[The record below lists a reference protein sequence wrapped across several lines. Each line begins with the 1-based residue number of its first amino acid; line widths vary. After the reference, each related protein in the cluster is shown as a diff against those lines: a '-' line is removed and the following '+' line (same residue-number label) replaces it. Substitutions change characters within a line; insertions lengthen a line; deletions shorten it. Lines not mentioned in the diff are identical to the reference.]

1 MQNPKTFFPLQ
12 NPSSPS
18 PLTNRLGF
26 SVTTEEESKKRAR
39 NQHRLLAME
48 GIDMEGPDLFPD
60 SMGGDFCD
68 SILAHFSKSD
78 QEDSQRL
85 CATIGSMSQELREQN
100 LPLTPIAYF
109 GATCSSLDRL
119 SSQPDSPPHVIQ
131 SLTTILSLLLPRIHV
146 AVLKK
151 KGDFVSTTALTV
163 LRLNSVTEVTQTS
176 GLKCL
181 AHLLITGEKVNWSDL
196 SQNYGVMLGYLTD
209 SRPKVRRQSHVCLRG
224 VLQSFRGTPVLAPAS
239 EAITNLFE
247 RFLLLAGGSNTNSN
261 EGSKGAQE
269 VLYVLDALKD
279 SLPLMSMKCGTTI
292 LKYYKTLL
300 ELRQP
305 LVTRRVTDSLNLVC
319 TYPNEVS
326 AETLLELLSSLALSV
341 SANETS
347 AVSMTFNARLLSS
360 GMIKVY
366 SLNRQLCVIKLP
378 IVFSALKDILGSE
391 HEEAIFAATEAFKNT
406 INGCV
411 DEGLIKQGVD
421 QIINSISD
429 DRKAGPTIIEK
440 VCATIESLLDYHYGA
455 VWDMAFQVVS
465 AMFDKLG
472 YYSSYF
478 MKGTLKNLAE
488 MQRLP
493 DEDFPYRKQLHE
505 CVGSALG
512 ALGPETFLGI
522 LPLNLEANDLSDVN
536 VWLFP
541 ILKQHIVGANLSFFS
556 ETLLGLIGEMG
567 QRSRKLELQGKIFSS
582 RSADAL
588 VYSLWSLLPSF
599 CNYPLDTAKSFKD
612 LLRPLCT
619 ALHEERDVRGIICS
633 SLQIL
638 IQQNKKIKEGKD
650 DLDGS
655 DISPARQ
662 RAMSHY
668 TPEIAG
674 DNLNVLTA
682 SAPQLLSLLSG
693 IFMESTVD
701 EGGFLRS
708 TIGELASIAH
718 ENVVRTLFKKT
729 MHRLLKVTQE
739 AGLAEASR
747 NNNSMQVDDSS
758 TESSLS
764 LERVRLFDLAVSL
777 LPGLD
782 EPALDVLFSAIK
794 PALQD
799 VDGLIQKKAYKV
811 LSIILRVSPFYINQE
826 GFLSAK
832 LEELL
837 KLMIEV
843 LPSFHFSAKRQRL
856 DCLYHLIVH
865 VSKDDSEQRRHEI
878 LSSFLTEIILAL
890 KEANKKTRN
899 RAYEVLVQIGRE
911 YGDEDDSG
919 QREDLFNM
927 VARGLAGET
936 PHMISA
942 AVKGL
947 ARLAY
952 EFSDLVSSA
961 YKLLPSTFLLLQRK
975 NREIIKANLGLLKV
989 LVAKSKAEGLQA
1001 HLASLVEGLLRW
1013 QDYTKNHFKAKVKL
1027 LLEMLVRKCGIDAVK
1042 AVMPEEHMKL
1052 LTNIRK
1058 IKERKER
1065 KQAAS
1070 SVESRS
1076 HLSKAT
1082 TSRLS
1087 RWNHTKI
1094 FSDFGDD
1101 DTDDSD
1107 GEMASGRQ
1115 SKGSSRLKS
1124 KASSPRSKKTRK
1136 ADKSLPEDLFDQF
1149 EDEPLD
1155 LLDQHKTRSA
1165 LRSSSHLK
1173 RKQDSDDEPEF
1184 DPDGRL
1190 IIHERG
1196 KPKKKVPPSD
1206 PDSDARSEARS
1217 HFSVGSS
1224 RNTQKRRK
1232 TSDSGWAYTGN
1243 EYASKK
1249 AGGDVKK
1256 KDKLEPYAYWPLDR
1270 KMMSRRPEHRAAARK
1285 GMASV
1290 VKMTKKLEGK
1300 SASNA
1305 LSVKF
1310 MKFKKAQKKGGKR
1323 KR

>member
-1 MQNPKTFFPLQ
+1 
-12 NPSSPS
+12 
-18 PLTNRLGF
+18 
-26 SVTTEEESKKRAR
+26 
-39 NQHRLLAME
+39 ME
-48 GIDMEGPDLFPD
+48 GIEMDCPDLFSD
-60 SMGGDFCD
+60 SPTGDFCD
-68 SILAHFSKSD
+68 SVLSHFSKSD

-85 CATIGSMSQELREQN
+85 CATVGAMAQELKEQN

-131 SLTTILSLLLPRIHV
+131 SLTTILSLLLPRVPV

-151 KGDFVSTTALTV
+151 KGDFVSRVVITV
-163 LRLNSVTEVTQTS
+163 LRLNSVTEVTQAS

-181 AHLLITGEKVNWSDL
+181 AHLLITGEKVNWSDV
-196 SQNYGVMLGYLTD
+196 SQNYGVVLGYLTD
-209 SRPKVRRQSHVCLRG
+209 SISKVRRQSHLCLRDI
-224 VLQSFRGTPVLAPAS
+224 LQSFRGTPVLAPAS
-239 EAITNLFE
+239 EAITNLLE
-247 RFLLLAGGSNTNSN
+247 RFLLLAGGSNANSA
-261 EGSKGAQE
+261 EGAKGAQE
-269 VLYVLDALKD
+269 VLFVLDALKD
-279 SLPLMSMKCGTTI
+279 SLPLMSTKYMTTI

-305 LVTRRVTDSLNLVC
+305 LVTRRITDSLNLVC
-319 TYPNEVS
+319 TYPNVEVS
-326 AETLLELLSSLALSV
+326 GEALLDLLSSLALSV
-341 SANETS
+341 SSNETS
-347 AVSMTFNARLLSS
+347 AIGMTFNARLLSS
-360 GMIKVY
+360 GMMKVY

-378 IVFSALKDILGSE
+378 VVFSALKDILGSE
-391 HEEAIFAATEAFKNT
+391 HEEAIFAATEAFKT
-406 INGCV
+406 LINGCI

-421 QIINSISD
+421 QIINSNSD
-429 DRKAGPTIIEK
+429 DRKSGPTIIEK
-440 VCATIESLLDYHYGA
+440 VCATIESLLEYHYSA

-478 MKGTLKNLAE
+478 MKGTLKNLAN
-488 MQRLP
+488 MQSLP

-541 ILKQHIVGANLSFFS
+541 ILKQHIVGAHLSFFT
-556 ETLLGLIGEMG
+556 ETVLGLVGEMR
-567 QRSRKLELQGKIFSS
+567 QRSRKFELEGKVFSS
-582 RSADAL
+582 RSADAI

-612 LLRPLCT
+612 LLGPLCS
-619 ALHEERDVRGIICS
+619 ALREEHDIRGKICS

-638 IQQNKKIKEGKD
+638 IQQNKKIMEGKD
-650 DLDGS
+650 DS
-655 DISPARQ
+655 DSADMSPAQQ

-674 DNLNVLTA
+674 DNLNVLIA

-701 EGGFLRS
+701 EGGSLQS
-708 TIGELASIAH
+708 TIWELATIAQQ
-718 ENVVRTLFKKT
+718 NVVRTLFKKT

-739 AGLAEASR
+739 AGLAEASK
-747 NNNSMQVDDSS
+747 NNSMQVDDSS
-758 TESSLS
+758 TENALS
-764 LERVRLFDLAVSL
+764 LERARLFDLAVSL

-782 EPALDVLFSAIK
+782 VPALDVLFSAIK

-811 LSIILRVSPFYINQE
+811 LSIILRNQE

-843 LPSFHFSAKRQRL
+843 LPSFHFSAKRHRL
-856 DCLYHLIVH
+856 DCLYHLIAH
-865 VSKDDSEQRRHEI
+865 VSKDASEHRRHEI

-899 RAYEVLVQIGRE
+899 RAYEVLVQIGHE
-911 YGDEDDSG
+911 FGDEDNSG
-919 QREDLFNM
+919 HREDLFNM

-1001 HLASLVEGLLRW
+1001 HLASLVEGLLKW
-1013 QDYTKNHFKAKVKL
+1013 QDDTKTHFKAKVKL
-1027 LLEMLVRKCGIDAVK
+1027 LLEMLVGKCGIDAVK

-1065 KQAAS
+1065 KQTAGS
-1070 SVESRS
+1070 EESKS

-1082 TSRLS
+1082 KSRLS

-1101 DTDDSD
+1101 DTNDSD
-1107 GEMASGRQ
+1107 AEMASGKQ

-1124 KASSPRSKKTRK
+1124 KASSLRSKKLRR
-1136 ADKSLPEDLFDQF
+1136 ADKSLPGDLFDQL

-1155 LLDQHKTRSA
+1155 LLDRNKTRSA

-1190 IIHERG
+1190 IIHEGG
-1196 KPKKKVPPSD
+1196 KRKKKVAPSD
-1206 PDSDARSEARS
+1206 HDSDVRSEAHSR
-1217 HFSVGSS
+1217 FSVGSS
-1224 RNTQKRRK
+1224 RKNQKRQK
-1232 TSDSGWAYTGN
+1232 TSESGWAYTGK

-1249 AGGDVKK
+1249 ASGDLKR

-1290 VKMTKKLEGK
+1290 VKMTKMLEGK
-1300 SASNA
+1300 SATSA
-1305 LSVKF
+1305 LSMKA
-1310 MKFKKAQKKGGKR
+1310 MKFKKAQKKGGK
-1323 KR
+1323 KKK

>member
-1 MQNPKTFFPLQ
+1 
-12 NPSSPS
+12 
-18 PLTNRLGF
+18 
-26 SVTTEEESKKRAR
+26 
-39 NQHRLLAME
+39 ME
-48 GIDMEGPDLFPD
+48 GIEMEGPDLFQD
-60 SMGGDFCD
+60 SPTGDFCD
-68 SILAHFSKSD
+68 SVLSRFSKSD

-85 CATIGSMSQELREQN
+85 CATIGAMSQELKEQN
-100 LPLTPIAYF
+100 LPLTPVAYF

-119 SSQPDSPPHVIQ
+119 SSQPDSPPHIIQ
-131 SLTTILSLLLPRIHV
+131 SLTTILSLLLPRLSA

-151 KGDFVSTTALTV
+151 KGDIVSKIAVTV
-163 LRLNSVTEVTQTS
+163 LRLNSVTEVTLTY

-181 AHLLITGEKVNWSDL
+181 AHLLVIGEKVSWSDL
-196 SQNYGVMLGYLTD
+196 SQNYGFILGYVID
-209 SRPKVRRQSHVCLRG
+209 SRPKVRRQSHLCLRDI
-224 VLQSFRGTPVLAPAS
+224 LQSFRGTPVLAPAS

-247 RFLLLAGGSNTNSN
+247 RYLLLAGGSNPNSN
-261 EGSKGAQE
+261 QGAKGAQE
-269 VLYVLDALKD
+269 VLHILDALKD
-279 SLPLMSMKCGTTI
+279 SLSHMSMKFVNTV

-300 ELRQP
+300 ELCQP
-305 LVTRRVTDSLNLVC
+305 VVTRRVTDSLNVVC
-319 TYPNEVS
+319 TYTNVEVS
-326 AETLLELLSSLALSV
+326 AEALLDLLSTLALSI
-341 SANETS
+341 STNETS
-347 AVSMTFNARLLSS
+347 AVGMTFNARLLSS
-360 GMIKVY
+360 GMLKVY
-366 SLNRQLCVIKLP
+366 SLNRQLCVTKLP
-378 IVFSALKDILGSE
+378 ILFSTLKDIMGSD
-391 HEEAIFAATEAFKNT
+391 HEEAIFAATEAFKSL
-406 INGCV
+406 INGCI

-421 QIINSISD
+421 QIINSKSD
-429 DRKAGPTIIEK
+429 DRKSGPTIIEK
-440 VCATIESLLDYHYGA
+440 ICVTIESLLDYHYSA
-455 VWDMAFQVVS
+455 VWNMAFQVVS
-465 AMFDKLG
+465 AILDKLG

-478 MKGTLKNLAE
+478 MKGTLKNLAD
-488 MQRLP
+488 MQSLS
-493 DEDFPYRKQLHE
+493 DDDFPYRKQLHE

-512 ALGPETFLGI
+512 AMGPETFLGI
-522 LPLNLEANDLSDVN
+522 LPLNLEVNDLSDVN

-541 ILKQHIVGANLSFFS
+541 ILKQYIVGAHLSFFS
-556 ETLLGLIGEMG
+556 ETLLGVVGEMK
-567 QRSRKLELQGKIFSS
+567 QRSCKLELEGKIYSS

-588 VYSLWSLLPSF
+588 VYSVWSLLPSF
-599 CNYPLDTAKSFKD
+599 CNYPMDTAKSFKD
-612 LLRPLCT
+612 LLGPICS
-619 ALHEERDVRGIICS
+619 ALREEHDIRGIICS

-638 IQQNKKIKEGKD
+638 IQQNKNIEEGKD
-650 DLDGS
+650 NLEDA
-655 DISPARQ
+655 DISPAKQ
-662 RAMSHY
+662 LAKSHY
-668 TPEIAG
+668 TPEIAR

-693 IFMESTVD
+693 IFMESMVD
-701 EGGFLRS
+701 EGGSLQS
-708 TIGELASIAH
+708 TIQELASIAH
-718 ENVVRTLFKKT
+718 ENVVRTLFRKT

-739 AGLAEASR
+739 AVRAEASA
-747 NNNSMQVDDSS
+747 NNNSMQVNDSS

-764 LERVRLFDLAVSL
+764 LERARLFDLAVSL

-782 EPALDVLFSAIK
+782 EPALNVLFSAIK

-799 VDGLIQKKAYKV
+799 ADGLIQKKAYKV
-811 LSIILRVSPFYINQE
+811 LSIILKSQK

-843 LPSFHFSAKRQRL
+843 LPSLHFSAKRHRL
-856 DCLYHLIVH
+856 DCLYHLIARA
-865 VSKDDSEQRRHEI
+865 SKDDSQQRRNEI

-919 QREDLFNM
+919 QREHLFNM

-952 EFSDLVSSA
+952 EFSDLISSA
-961 YKLLPSTFLLLQRK
+961 YKLLPSTFLLLKRK

-989 LVAKSKAEGLQA
+989 LVAKSKSEGLQA
-1001 HLASLVEGLLRW
+1001 QLANLVEGLLKW
-1013 QDYTKNHFKAKVKL
+1013 QDGTKNHFKAKVKL
-1027 LLEMLVRKCGIDAVK
+1027 LLEMLVSKCGIDAVK

-1065 KQAAS
+1065 KQSAS

-1087 RWNHTKI
+1087 KWNHTKI
-1094 FSDFGDD
+1094 FSDFDDDNTD
-1101 DTDDSD
+1101 DTDA
-1107 GEMASGRQ
+1107 GMGSGQQ

-1124 KASSPRSKKTRK
+1124 KASSMRSKKMRR
-1136 ADKSLPEDLFDQF
+1136 ADKSLPEDLFDQL

-1155 LLDQHKTRSA
+1155 LLDRHKTRSA
-1165 LRSSSHLK
+1165 LWSSSNLK

-1184 DPDGRL
+1184 DSDGRL
-1190 IIHERG
+1190 IIHEGR
-1196 KPKKKVPPSD
+1196 KPKEVAPSD
-1206 PDSDARSEARS
+1206 PDSDVRSEARS

-1224 RNTQKRRK
+1224 RNNQKRRK
-1232 TSDSGWAYTGN
+1232 TSESGWAYTGS

-1249 AGGDVKK
+1249 AGGDVKR
-1256 KDKLEPYAYWPLDR
+1256 KDKVEPYAYWPLDR

-1285 GMASV
+1285 GMSSV

-1323 KR
+1323 KK

>member
-1 MQNPKTFFPLQ
+1 
-12 NPSSPS
+12 
-18 PLTNRLGF
+18 
-26 SVTTEEESKKRAR
+26 
-39 NQHRLLAME
+39 ME
-48 GIDMEGPDLFPD
+48 GIELEGFDHFPD
-60 SMGGDFCD
+60 STTGDFCE
-68 SILAHFSKSD
+68 SILRHFSKSD

-85 CATIGSMSQELREQN
+85 CATVGAMAQELKEQG
-100 LPLTPIAYF
+100 LPLTPVAYF

-119 SSQPDSPPHVIQ
+119 GSEPDSPPHVVQ
-131 SLTTILSLLLPRIHV
+131 SLTSTLSLLLPRIPV

-151 KGDFVSTTALTV
+151 KGDLVSKIVVSV
-163 LRLNSVTEVTQTS
+163 LRLNSVTEVTMTS

-181 AHLLITGEKVNWSDL
+181 AQLLIAGDKVNWSDL
-196 SQNYGVMLGYLTD
+196 SQNYSVIIGYLTD
-209 SRPKVRRQSHVCLRG
+209 SHSKVRRQSHLCIRD
-224 VLQSFRGTPVLAPAS
+224 VLQSFRGMPVLAPAS
-239 EAITNLFE
+239 EAISNLFE
-247 RFLLLAGGSNTNSN
+247 RFLLLAGGSNANSS
-261 EGSKGAQE
+261 EGAKGAQE
-269 VLYVLDALKD
+269 ALYVLDALKD
-279 SLPLMSMKCGTTI
+279 CLPLMSTKHMTTI

-305 LVTRRVTDSLNLVC
+305 LVTRRVTDSLNAVC
-319 TYPNEVS
+319 TYLNVEVS
-326 AETLLELLSSLALSV
+326 PEALLDSLSFLALSV

-347 AVSMTFNARLLSS
+347 PVSMTFNARLLTS
-360 GMIKVY
+360 GMMKVY
-366 SLNRQLCVIKLP
+366 SLNRQHCVVKLP
-378 IVFSALKDILGSE
+378 IVFSALKDIMGSE
-391 HEEAIFAATEAFKNT
+391 HEEAIFSATEAFKT
-406 INGCV
+406 LINGCI

-421 QIINSISD
+421 QIINSKLD
-429 DRKAGPTIIEK
+429 DRKSGPTVIEK
-440 VCATIESLLDYHYGA
+440 VCAIVESLLDYHCSA

-465 AMFDKLG
+465 TMFDKLG

-478 MKGTLKNLAE
+478 MKGTLKNLAD

-493 DEDFPYRKQLHE
+493 DKDLNYKNQLHE

-512 ALGPETFLGI
+512 AMGPETFLGI
-522 LPLNLEANDLSDVN
+522 LPLNFEANDLSDVN
-536 VWLFP
+536 DWLFQ
-541 ILKQHIVGANLSFFS
+541 ILKQHIIGAHLSFFS
-556 ETLLGLIGEMG
+556 ETLLGLVAEMK
-567 QRSRKLELQGKIFSS
+567 QRSQKFKLEGKVRSS
-582 RSADAL
+582 SIADGF
-588 VYSLWSLLPSF
+588 VYKVWSLLPSF
-599 CNYPLDTAKSFKD
+599 CNYPLDTAKSFKE
-612 LLRPLCT
+612 LLSPICS
-619 ALHEERDVRGIICS
+619 ALHEEQDLRGKICS

-650 DLDGS
+650 DLDGAEL
-655 DISPARQ
+655 SPSQQ

-668 TPEIAG
+668 TPEIARE
-674 DNLNVLTA
+674 NLKVLSA

-701 EGGFLRS
+701 EGGSLQS
-708 TIGELASIAH
+708 TIGEFASIAH
-718 ENVVRTLFKKT
+718 ENVVKTLFKKT
-729 MHRLLKVTQE
+729 MQRLLKVTQE
-739 AGLAEASR
+739 AGLAEASK
-747 NNNSMQVDDSS
+747 NNNSMQVDESS
-758 TESSLS
+758 KSSLS
-764 LERVRLFDLAVSL
+764 LQRARLFDLAVSL

-811 LSIILRVSPFYINQE
+811 LSIILRNQN

-832 LEELL
+832 LEDLL

-843 LPSFHFSAKRQRL
+843 LPSLHFSAKRHRL
-856 DCLYHLIVH
+856 DCLHHLITYA
-865 VSKDDSEQRRHEI
+865 SKEDSNLRRHEI

-890 KEANKKTRN
+890 KEANKRTRN
-899 RAYEVLVQIGRE
+899 RAYEVLVQIGHE
-911 YGDEDDSG
+911 YGDQGDSG
-919 QREDLFNM
+919 QREHLFNM
-927 VARGLAGET
+927 VATGLAGET

-961 YKLLPSTFLLLQRK
+961 YKLLPSTFLLLRRK

-989 LVAKSKAEGLQA
+989 LVAKSKAEGLEA
-1001 HLASLVEGLLRW
+1001 HLASLVEGLLKW
-1013 QDYTKNHFKAKVKL
+1013 QDDTKNHFKAKVKL
-1027 LLEMLVRKCGIDAVK
+1027 LLEMIVRKCGIDAVK

-1058 IKERKER
+1058 IKERKEK
-1065 KQAAS
+1065 KQADG
-1070 SVESRS
+1070 SVESKS

-1087 RWNHTKI
+1087 SWNHTKV

-1101 DTDDSD
+1101 DSD
-1107 GEMASGRQ
+1107 VEMASGR
-1115 SKGSSRLKS
+1115 KS
-1124 KASSPRSKKTRK
+1124 KASSKLKSKAASLRSKKTRR
-1136 ADKSLPEDLFDQF
+1136 AEKSLPEDLLDQL

-1165 LRSSSHLK
+1165 LQLSSNLK

-1190 IIHERG
+1190 IIHEG
-1196 KPKKKVPPSD
+1196 KKPKKAAASD
-1206 PDSDARSEARS
+1206 PNSDVRSEAQS

-1224 RNTQKRRK
+1224 RNNNQKRRR
-1232 TSDSGWAYTGN
+1232 TSESGWAYTGS

-1249 AGGDVKK
+1249 AGGDVKR

-1285 GMASV
+1285 GMAGV

-1300 SASNA
+1300 SASTA
-1305 LSVKF
+1305 LSAKF
-1310 MKFKKAQKKGGKR
+1310 IKFKKVQKKR
-1323 KR
+1323 